1 MKSIYKILILLLLY
15 VGSVWGSNT
24 ITDARVDGDA
34 LILGFAG
41 PLVTNK
47 VTQFKIPAGAGN
59 KLVFDF
65 YGVVLRKPMLDR
77 TLKHQ
82 QVWKFRIYKY
92 KQNVVRVT
100 IDAKKSYLLKHGMIS
115 SNKYRID
122 LPKAIK
128 PKRPPKRPMPSPIV
142 NSVGSNSVNSSNI
155 GSDESLDTPY
165 VASKVVK
172 PSKSYTIV
180 VDAGHGGKDSGA
192 LGGSR
197 KYMEKVIAL
206 KIAKRVRYHLK
217 KLGFNVLMTRSRDK
231 YITLG
236 GRTRYANKHKADAFI
251 SIHANATTRS
261 KAKKARGIETYFL
274 QTSRNARSERVAAR
288 ENSVVKKEKNKLTK
302 DVMLKLITGPKI
314 ELSNKMAIDVQKR
327 MLTNVQKRYKYVK
340 DNGVRPA
347 PFWVLVGAQMPSI
360 LVEVGYITNPIER
373 KRLFDSK
380 YQDTIARGIAEGIS
394 TYFSHREKELE

>member
-1 MKSIYKILILLLLY
+1 MF
-15 VGSVWGSNT
+15 GSRIWAGNT
-24 ITDARVDGDA
+24 ITNAHIDKDA
-34 LILGFAG
+34 LILEFAG

-47 VTQFKIPAGAGN
+47 VNQFKIPAATGD

-65 YGVVLRKPMLDR
+65 YGVVLRKLKLDKKLR
-77 TLKHQ
+77 HQ
-82 QVWKFRIYKY
+82 QVGKFRIYKY
-92 KQNVVRVT
+92 RDSVVRVT
-100 IDAKKSYLLKHGMIS
+100 IDAKKRYALKHGMIS

-128 PKRPPKRPMPSPIV
+128 PAKPVRRPMPAPIV
-142 NSVGSNSVNSSNI
+142 NPVSSSGIESSSIDSVTDG
-155 GSDESLDTPY
+155 EYTPSE
-165 VASKVVK
+165 VSKPK
-172 PSKSYTIV
+172 KSYTIV

-206 KIAKRVRYHLK
+206 KIAKRVQYHLK
-217 KLGFNVLMTRSRDK
+217 RLGFNVLMTRSRDK

-236 GRTRYANKHKADAFI
+236 SRTRYANKHKADAFI
-251 SIHANATTRS
+251 SIHANATTKS

-274 QTSRNARSERVAAR
+274 QTSRNARSQRVAAR
-288 ENSVVKKEKNKLTK
+288 ENSVVSKEKNKLTK
-302 DVMLKLITGPKI
+302 DIMLKLVTGPKI

-327 MLTNVQKRYKYVK
+327 TLTNIQKKYKYVK

-360 LVEVGYITNPIER
+360 LVEVGYITNPTER
-373 KRLFDSK
+373 KRLFNKS

>member
-1 MKSIYKILILLLLY
+1 M
-15 VGSVWGSNT
+15 
-24 ITDARVDGDA
+24 DEDA

-41 PLVTNK
+41 PLATNK
-47 VTQFKIPAGAGN
+47 VTEFKIPSGAGN

-65 YGVVLRKPMLDR
+65 YGVTLRKPMLDK

-92 KQNVVRVT
+92 KPNIVRVT

-122 LPKAIK
+122 LPKSIK
-128 PKRPPKRPMPSPIV
+128 PKKPIRRPMPSPIA
-142 NSVGSNSVNSSNI
+142 NSVGSNSASSSNI
-155 GSDESLDTPY
+155 KHDESDENMDTAY
-165 VASKVVK
+165 VASKVAK

-206 KIAKRVRYHLK
+206 KIAKRVRYHLR

-251 SIHANATTRS
+251 SIHANAAVKS
-261 KAKKARGIETYFL
+261 KAKRARGIETYFL

-327 MLTNVQKRYKYVK
+327 MLTDIQKRYKHVK

-360 LVEVGYITNPIER
+360 LVEVGYITNPVEK
-373 KRLFDSK
+373 KRLFNSR

-394 TYFSHREKELE
+394 TYFAHREKELE